1 VLDRTLRATAPEA
14 AVREWHTRANRS
26 PDEFGVRNQVTRP
39 LRVRYLASEIGG
51 TKQLVVAQFESLTGL
66 LSPLHGRLEGVK
78 HASTADV
85 TLVRSLLLT
94 AEGFLTLLFL
104 STVD

>member
-1 VLDRTLRATAPEA
+1 MPATRPA
-14 AVREWHTRANRS
+14 T
-26 PDEFGVRNQVTRP
+26 EFGDRGQLARP

-51 TKQLVVAQFESLTGL
+51 TRKLAVAQYESLTGL
-66 LSPLHGRLEGVK
+66 LDPLYQRLQGVK

-94 AEGFLTLLFL
+94 VEGFLTLLFL
-104 STVD
+104 STMS

>member
-1 VLDRTLRATAPEA
+1 M
-14 AVREWHTRANRS
+14 
-26 PDEFGVRNQVTRP
+26 TRP

-51 TKQLVVAQFESLTGL
+51 TRELVIAQYESLAGL

-85 TLVRSLLLT
+85 MLVRSLLLT

-104 STVD
+104 STIP